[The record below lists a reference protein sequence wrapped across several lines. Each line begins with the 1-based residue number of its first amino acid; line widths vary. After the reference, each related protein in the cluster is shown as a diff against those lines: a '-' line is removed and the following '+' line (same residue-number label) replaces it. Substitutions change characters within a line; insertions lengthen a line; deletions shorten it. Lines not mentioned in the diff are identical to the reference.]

1 MCDENVQHGVP
12 LRCLEL
18 FSGVGGFHYALK
30 ESVAHF
36 EVLLAFDINDVVNA
50 VYAHNFPGTTI
61 RQCNIQSLKADFY
74 DNQNADL
81 WTMSPPCQPFTK
93 KGAQRDVADRRC
105 DALKSICSALQR
117 MRRPPRFICVEN
129 VCGFETSS
137 AHAMLVEVL
146 TELEYELQEFILSPA
161 DLAIPNSRPRYY
173 LLAKRNPGSSL
184 VGMSGFISRKLP
196 DCATSTNHL
205 PHYIG
210 EFVCDECDRDT
221 RLRLDERMAARYA
234 KGIDMVTRKSTRS
247 SCFTKSYSL
256 LISSSGPV
264 LVCAPEYQVSCFIH
278 CFYLF
283 VHYILTHLSLLPLK
297 GVCSEQMLAHLKKK
311 EHFDGRKL
319 RRIFVMPFRTFLV
332 FGFGM
337 NIIRVTHRWSLAKNF
352 SGFHI

>member
-264 LVCAPEYQVSCFIH
+264 LVCAPEYQMENPKTDELIKRLSEANNIDERIAIVSPLRLRYFSWREMANLMGFPSSFSKPQHITQKQM
-278 CFYLF
+278 YRALGNS
-283 VHYILTHLSLLPLK
+283 VNVKVVAALLRHL
-297 GVCSEQMLAHLKKK
+297 
-311 EHFDGRKL
+311 
-319 RRIFVMPFRTFLV
+319 LV
-332 FGFGM
+332 
-337 NIIRVTHRWSLAKNF
+337 
-352 SGFHI
+352 